1 MALTPSSARILVIMP
16 CCNEAGRVG
25 DVIQSVRQVLPAADV
40 VVVDDASVDDTITEA
55 ASAGATVL
63 RHGCN
68 LGYGAALETGYLY
81 AVRNGYN
88 IALQMDGDGQH
99 LPEALPGLLSPL
111 SNDQADIVVG
121 SRYMANSNDHSSPLP
136 RRAGQL
142 LFRWVIVMLSGKWLS
157 DPTSG
162 FKGLNQRALSLFSSG
177 VLPYDY
183 PDSDVILMSFM
194 AGLRIREVPARMM
207 PRAGGK
213 SMHSGLKPVYYGIKM
228 FLSILIVLL
237 NVRVWHKW
245 RREHGFMKSADPQ
258 QTKGMQLCGNDN
270 SSPPSS

>member
-1 MALTPSSARILVIMP
+1 MEATPSSTRILVIMP
-16 CCNEAGRVG
+16 CLNEQGRVG
-25 DVIQSVRQVLPAADV
+25 DVIRSVRGVLPSADI
-40 VVVDDASVDDTITEA
+40 VVVDDASGDATASEA
-55 ASAGATVL
+55 TSAGATVL

-81 AVRNGYN
+81 AIRHGYD

-99 LPEALPGLLSPL
+99 LAEELPALLEPL
-111 SNDQADIVVG
+111 RHDEADIVVG
-121 SRYMANSNDHSSPLP
+121 SRYLGNPADHSSTFI
-136 RRAGQL
+136 RRLGQW
-142 LFRWVIVMLSGKWLS
+142 LFRWVIVMLSGRWLS

-194 AGLRIREVPARMM
+194 AGLRIREVPARMK

-213 SMHSGLKPVYYGIKM
+213 SMHSGLKPFYYGIKM

-237 NVRVWHKW
+237 NFRLWHKW
-245 RREHGFMKSADPQ
+245 RREHG
-258 QTKGMQLCGNDN
+258 
-270 SSPPSS
+270 SPA